1 MTQSNNTNS
10 IIIGN
15 CKNLLRQ
22 DLEVTQNTKKDF
34 KQQRTTIHFKI
45 FERIVKSVK
54 DKENTIYGI
63 SFST

>member
-15 CKNLLRQ
+15 CKNLSRQ